1 MDVLSVIGLV
11 LGSSALTTL
20 IGALFN
26 RKKTNAEIKDSYAD
40 RLERRIGVLEGR
52 VDILEIGKSITMSAI
67 NCAYACEKRGNDK
80 FCPVLE
86 HIEHN
91 PLPKTS
97 QADNND

>member
-1 MDVLSVIGLV
+1 MDVLSVIGIV
-11 LGSSALTTL
+11 LGSSAVTTL

-91 PLPKTS
+91 PLPKSSHT
-97 QADNND
+97 DNND